1 MSSPRHLWSGKWMD
15 ESESAAADVER
26 LRRLR
31 EAEEPPSEQEP
42 TPAPREPQPP
52 RQRRTFT
59 ELIAPLIAAWRALAA
74 DAASWGAAIR
84 SRLGSI
90 SPRTVGLTLAA
101 TVAGAAVALGAAAL
115 AGGSGDHASSSAAA
129 RSGPPVGWLGV
140 QTTTST
146 SGIPGATVEVVEPNG
161 PAAKAGISTGDVIT
175 QVNGQPIT
183 SSGGLASALAQMQP
197 GQEIQLQVRR
207 AGQMLIVD
215 TKLTSRPPGVP

>member
-1 MSSPRHLWSGKWMD
+1 MD
-15 ESESAAADVER
+15 ESESAAAEVER

-31 EAEEPPSEQEP
+31 ETAEESPPQEP
-42 TPAPREPQPP
+42 TPPPRDRRPR
-52 RQRRTFT
+52 RQRRTFV
-59 ELIAPLIAAWRALAA
+59 ELIAPLVAAWRALAA
-74 DAASWGAAIR
+74 NVAGWPGAIR
-84 SRLGSI
+84 SWLASI
-90 SPRTVGLTLAA
+90 SPRTVGLTLLA

-115 AGGSGDHASSSAAA
+115 AGGSSDHDNSSAAT

-146 SGIPGATVEVVEPNG
+146 NGIPGATVEVVEPNG
-161 PAAKAGISTGDVIT
+161 PAAKAGVSTGDVIT

-197 GQEIQLQVRR
+197 GQQIQLQVSR

-215 TKLTSRPPGVP
+215 TTLASRPPGVP